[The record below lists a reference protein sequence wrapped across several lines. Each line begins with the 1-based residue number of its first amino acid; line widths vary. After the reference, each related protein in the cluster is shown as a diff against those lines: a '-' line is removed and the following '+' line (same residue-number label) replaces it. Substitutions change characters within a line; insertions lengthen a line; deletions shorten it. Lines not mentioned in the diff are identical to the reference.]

1 MCPPSTACCKPQPS
15 PSTAL
20 LHLQLKLLVVPR
32 VGDVLLAAVVLL
44 IVAGGAPDESISFWL
59 RNLGIVD
66 RENGRH
72 IES

>member
-20 LHLQLKLLVVPR
+20 LHLQLLAVPR
-32 VGDVLLAAVVLL
+32 LGDVLLAAVVLL

-66 RENGRH
+66 RENGRQ
-72 IES
+72 IGS